1 MISYDLVMAICLVM
15 AVGVVGAAIV
25 WALLETRHES
35 AHRHK
40 RPLSRHLKAHKHPFK
55 AQDK

>member
-40 RPLSRHLKAHKHPFK
+40 RPLSRHLKAHKHTFK